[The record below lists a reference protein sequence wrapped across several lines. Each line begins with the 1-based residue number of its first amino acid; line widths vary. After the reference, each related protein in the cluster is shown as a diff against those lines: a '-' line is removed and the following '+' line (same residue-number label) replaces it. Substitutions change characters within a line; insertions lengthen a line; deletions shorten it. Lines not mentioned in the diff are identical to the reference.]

1 MIRVFFALCLLSIT
15 SLSCL
20 YSAAISPT
28 PLQTAQPP
36 SKSFILQDHPAA
48 APTPIRSAL
57 VTASRS
63 VNIRAGASEHF
74 ADVGDLWHG
83 ARVIILDCQQGWA
96 KTPEGWVKGIYLGGI
111 CQHD

>member
-1 MIRVFFALCLLSIT
+1 MKRLIFLLAG
-15 SLSCL
+15 LLVACN
-20 YSAAISPT
+20 YSAAMIPPVSLLPT
-28 PLQTAQPP
+28 NPP
-36 SKSFILQDHPAA
+36 TLLVVHQAPPAA

-74 ADVGDLWHG
+74 PDVGDLYHG

-96 KTPEGWVKGIYLGGI
+96 RTPEGWVKGVYLGGI